1 MKKIALFL
9 LAFMLVVVGFSYT
22 ARPTVTQ
29 KAGGAV
35 VKMKGAAPLS
45 SFSEDETVAN
55 NNTPPRSIH

>member
-9 LAFMLVVVGFSYT
+9 LIFMLAVMGFSYT
-22 ARPTVTQ
+22 GRPTVTP

-35 VKMKGAAPLS
+35 VKMKGAASLS
-45 SFSEDETVAN
+45 SFSEGETAVN